1 VQFVIVKEVDLAMR
15 QQTVK
20 LLHLHSFLK
29 NIVLLMECYVVG
41 YEAMLAV
48 NIKI

>member
-1 VQFVIVKEVDLAMR
+1 MV

-29 NIVLLMECYVVG
+29 NIVLLMECYMVE
-41 YEAMLAV
+41 YEEMLAV
-48 NIKI
+48 NVKI